1 MRKKEKLEFL
11 PVKYFDDNNIVI
23 SPGKKKQKTRT
34 IRVFH
39 CQNEVVM
46 SQEKSHYLS
55 NT

>member
-23 SPGKKKQKTRT
+23 SPGKKTKK
-34 IRVFH
+34 H

-46 SQEKSHYLS
+46 SQEKSHNLS